1 VLNDRPRALIERRR
15 EPRAPTNR
23 RGLIRFG
30 AQGQELCCTVHDLTA
45 RGAGLSV
52 GSVFG
57 VPGTFSLLIDGDS
70 GSRFC
75 RVVWCEGK
83 RLGVAFE

>member
-1 VLNDRPRALIERRR
+1 M
-15 EPRAPTNR
+15 
-23 RGLIRFG
+23 
-30 AQGQELCCTVHDLTA
+30 HDLTA

>member
-1 VLNDRPRALIERRR
+1 M
-15 EPRAPTNR
+15 
-23 RGLIRFG
+23 
-30 AQGQELCCTVHDLTA
+30 HDLTPC
-45 RGAGLSV
+45 GAGLSV

-57 VPGTFSLLIDGDS
+57 VPRTFSLTIDGDT